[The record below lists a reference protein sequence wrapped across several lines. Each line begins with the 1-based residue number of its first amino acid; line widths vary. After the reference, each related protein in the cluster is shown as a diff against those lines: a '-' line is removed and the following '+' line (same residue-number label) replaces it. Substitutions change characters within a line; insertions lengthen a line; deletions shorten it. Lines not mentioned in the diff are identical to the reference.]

1 MMNNKACT
9 IFAYRSNNNLFVGRN
24 YDWLPEV
31 ENIFQLYK
39 VNNFKSYK
47 YVALTYMGIASAKK
61 IESKYQIYQVD
72 DAINEKGLF
81 IGITFAYANNLSSGL
96 LPTHVTKIVAEKCS
110 TLDDAIN
117 IFRNVPVAVPK
128 NFFIADKF
136 GNVAIVE
143 HMSSYKFKI
152 VYPKGNILIKTNH
165 YLNDEFIN
173 EDIIL
178 DLVPSH
184 TSFIRYFEVLQKI
197 GSIKK
202 FNFNKIPKILRNTD
216 SYLFQNTRIVKT
228 IWTLSLD
235 ITNSRYK
242 IYYQKKGKNKSCNIE
257 IY

>member
-1 MMNNKACT
+1 MLDELNGIYSILNFDLEKLLYYFLTDEILYYQRILEYYRNKMMNNKACT

-47 YVALTYMGIASAKK
+47 YVALTDMGIASAKK
-61 IESKYQIYQVD
+61 IEPKYQIYQVD

-81 IGITFAYANNLSSGL
+81 IGITFAYANNLSSGI

-152 VYPKGNILIKTNH
+152 VYPKENILN
-165 YLNDEFIN
+165 
-173 EDIIL
+173 
-178 DLVPSH
+178 
-184 TSFIRYFEVLQKI
+184 
-197 GSIKK
+197 
-202 FNFNKIPKILRNTD
+202 
-216 SYLFQNTRIVKT
+216 
-228 IWTLSLD
+228 
-235 ITNSRYK
+235 
-242 IYYQKKGKNKSCNIE
+242 
-257 IY
+257 